1 MNFFG
6 NLELETSIDNNSV
19 ESARATGDIV
29 FKLIDRSNNKEID
42 FFKLPG
48 NVTTPV
54 NNDFIANNKSDNV
67 ILDKNTTIID
77 SRYGGNQ

>member
-42 FFKLPG
+42 FFKLTG

-54 NNDFIANNKSDNV
+54 NNDFIAYNKSDNV
-67 ILDKNTTIID
+67 ILDKNTTIIY
-77 SRYGGNQ
+77 SRFGGNQ